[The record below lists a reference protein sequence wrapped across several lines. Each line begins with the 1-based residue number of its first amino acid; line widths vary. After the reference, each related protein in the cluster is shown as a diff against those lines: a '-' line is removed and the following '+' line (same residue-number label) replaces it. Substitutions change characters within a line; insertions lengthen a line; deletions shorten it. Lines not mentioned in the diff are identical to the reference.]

1 MEDGSSLAIDTN
13 GSDGWSV
20 SWDTTA
26 TTDGSH
32 TLTAIATNTIGQSS
46 TESVT
51 VTVYNGGGTTDPI
64 TLSVIGDKVRGKL
77 YADLTWSG
85 ATSTD
90 IDVYLKGSLYA
101 TTENDGIFRTGLL
114 GQGGGSATFQVC
126 EAGTSICSNIVAVTW

>member
-64 TLSVIGDKVRGKL
+64 TLSVVGLKQRSKL
-77 YADLTWSG
+77 YAKLTWSG
-85 ATSTD
+85 VTSND
-90 IDVYLKGSLYA
+90 IDVYLNGSLYV
-101 TTENDGIFRTGLL
+101 TIKNDGIYRTGIL
-114 GQGGGSATFQVC
+114 GQVGGGATFQVFD
-126 EAGTSICSNIVAVTW
+126 AGTSIWSNKVSVTW